1 MTYNF
6 TGVQHLKTGDITIPI
21 NAYEEKNECLA
32 KYHHEME
39 YALTNDNFLGLTI
52 IIFNNRGEIIMH
64 ENWIREIVP
73 EVIDNE
79 EIPI

>member
-1 MTYNF
+1 MSYNF
-6 TGVQHLKTGDITIPI
+6 TGVQHLKTGDVTILI

-64 ENWIREIVP
+64 ENWIREIIP
-73 EVIDNE
+73 ELIDNE
-79 EIPI
+79 EFPI